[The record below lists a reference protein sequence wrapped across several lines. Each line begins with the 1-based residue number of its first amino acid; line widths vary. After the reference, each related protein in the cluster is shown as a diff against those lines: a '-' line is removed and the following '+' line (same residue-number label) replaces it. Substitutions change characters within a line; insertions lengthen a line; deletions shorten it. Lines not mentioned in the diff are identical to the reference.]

1 VERVQDVNI
10 TAAVNDDHV
19 VLAEGDEFWMGSLV
33 LPPVRGSE
41 RKWTKASGQTLSDFF
56 HIHASCLALAAL
68 QVNSGT
74 HSCAKA

>member
-1 VERVQDVNI
+1 
-10 TAAVNDDHV
+10 
-19 VLAEGDEFWMGSLV
+19 LV